1 MVVENIWGR
10 TTMKKMKKF
19 YLYRK
24 IILSFLVLNIISIT
38 FISGVLS
45 FVFMRTAQKELYNY
59 SMNSLS
65 RMDSSAS
72 KIYESLFPVINFI
85 LTDGNAGS
93 FMEQHSIERVGELKL
108 LEDLKGLSTANAQF
122 KYMGVANLMTD
133 RYLGTRGVYTGID
146 TEIKN
151 VIQSGESIYCLPRL
165 VRRNEN
171 LEDSPMCQVLTF
183 VYAPKGR
190 HMNGLIIIDIDTQDF
205 ARLLTGS
212 GEEEDPETVYI
223 LDADGQV
230 LVASNEKGTMDGQE
244 LIEKD
249 LTRLTGAHETYYEE
263 KVGGEAYSVASL
275 HSEDTG
281 WYFVSLRP
289 KSEMLP
295 MMKEMVYI
303 IVVAEVIMIVI
314 DLAITFFLASHI
326 YQPLGSL
333 YKRLQKA
340 RDGEGED
347 KVNEIEA
354 FDIALESYE
363 KKNTYLEE
371 YKDKAAC
378 MISDYWL
385 RGLARG
391 EINPADTGLP
401 ENCVYSLEDGHY
413 RILLLSFVDYDDFEA
428 KYTDKDRDIIEFAL
442 SNIVGELMG
451 SFCVNEII
459 MADRNCRMLLL
470 KVPGAELSDAVILAI
485 KEVQQK
491 FVEYMHIFI
500 NACYSPDLTGWRQ
513 IPDGYKSA
521 RSGLRK
527 QLFLGDGCII
537 DAGFDYGRGGHKEY
551 PYKTV
556 KSIGEA
562 IVLENGAGAL
572 KQIDNFISRLEQIDV
587 ESIINFSTQACYE
600 LCQKYSPTDSPIRNY
615 SYQSLYS
622 AIDKMEHLDEIRDFI
637 KKLSDQL
644 QKEREESQNPGV
656 TKDAVHEARSYID
669 AHYSDDNL
677 SVEMLADQVGLSPAY
692 FGKLFGS
699 AMNQSCND
707 YIQEVRMHKAAQ
719 LLSDTERTVN
729 DISLAV
735 GINNTNYFY
744 SIFKKKYGMTPA
756 GYRKKIREERR
767 QEQP

>member
-1 MVVENIWGR
+1 
-10 TTMKKMKKF
+10 MKKMKKF

-45 FVFMRTAQKELYNY
+45 VVFMRTAKKELYNY

-72 KIYESLFPVINFI
+72 KIYESLFPVINVL
-85 LTDGNAGS
+85 LTNGNAGS
-93 FMEQHSIERVGELKL
+93 FMERRSIERVGELKL

-122 KYMGVANLMTD
+122 KYMGVANLVTD

-146 TEIKN
+146 ADIKEIIK
-151 VIQSGESIYCLPRL
+151 SGESIYCMPRQ
-165 VRRNEN
+165 VRQNEN

-190 HMNGLIIIDIDTQDF
+190 HMNGLIIIDIDTQEF
-205 ARLLTGS
+205 GRILTGS
-212 GEEEDPETVYI
+212 GGETDAETVYI
-223 LDADGQV
+223 LDSAGQV
-230 LVASNEKGTMDGQE
+230 LVAANEKEDMAGQA

-249 LTRLTGAHETYYEE
+249 LSRLTGAHETYYEE
-263 KVGGEAYSVASL
+263 KVGGEDYSIASL
-275 HSEDTG
+275 RSEDTG
-281 WYFVSLRP
+281 WYFVSLRS
-289 KSEMLP
+289 KAEILP
-295 MMKEMVYI
+295 MMKELIYI
-303 IVVAEVIMIVI
+303 IVVAEVVMIAI

-333 YKRLQKA
+333 YKRLQKV
-340 RDGEGED
+340 RDGENED

-391 EINPADTGLP
+391 EINPVDTQLP
-401 ENCVYSLEDGHY
+401 ENCVYSLEDGYY
-413 RILLLSFVDYDDFEA
+413 RVLLLAFVDYDIFEE
-428 KYTDKDRDIIEFAL
+428 KYSDKDRDIIEFAL

-451 SFCVNEII
+451 SFCVNEMI
-459 MADRNCRMLLL
+459 MADRNCRMLLI
-470 KVPGAELSDAVILAI
+470 KTPTEVLSDEIILGI

-500 NACYSPDLTGWRQ
+500 NACYSPVMTGWRQ

-521 RSGLRK
+521 RGGLRK
-527 QLFLGDGCII
+527 QFFLGDGCII

-551 PYKTV
+551 PYKAV
-556 KSIGEA
+556 KSIAEA

-572 KQIDNFISRLEQIDV
+572 KSIDTFIGRLEQMDV
-587 ESIINFSTQACYE
+587 ESIVKFSTQACYE
-600 LCQKYSPTDSPIRNY
+600 LCQKYSPAESPTRNY
-615 SYQSLYS
+615 SYQSIYN
-622 AIDKMEHLDEIRDFI
+622 AIDKMERMDEIREFI
-637 KKLSDQL
+637 RKLSEQL
-644 QKEREESQNPGV
+644 QKEREESKNPGV

-669 AHYSDDNL
+669 GHYSDDNL

-699 AMNQSCND
+699 VMNQSCND

-719 LLSDTERTVN
+719 LLSDTDRTVN
-729 DISLAV
+729 DISMAV

-744 SIFKKKYGMTPA
+744 SIFKKKYGLTPA
-756 GYRKKIREERR
+756 GYRKKVREERR
-767 QEQP
+767 QEQK